1 MITARATAKAHD
13 VPVASDTVWENRSNQ
28 QESPFRFVFIV
39 SILVLGKCIPAM
51 AAESIPQPASFTR
64 HRSEAQRM
72 AVMPGEDAR
81 QGGQSPA
88 AVGGFVNDAGW
99 GQRGRAWDPDLEERE

>member
-72 AVMPGEDAR
+72 AAMPGSRRGEDLRRAR
-81 QGGQSPA
+81 QHVARSEPRGCPA
-88 AVGGFVNDAGW
+88 
-99 GQRGRAWDPDLEERE
+99 GRAESSRSRWIRE

>member
-51 AAESIPQPASFTR
+51 AAESIPQERGILTWRSVSTSGTLFRSNIVARPAR
-64 HRSEAQRM
+64 RRE
-72 AVMPGEDAR
+72 PGLL
-81 QGGQSPA
+81 GGLKSWRP
-88 AVGGFVNDAGW
+88 
-99 GQRGRAWDPDLEERE
+99 